1 MRQSPMLEYSLSEFE
16 DRIARATAKM
26 QEAGLDFIM
35 GTSKAVVCHLTGL
48 RSVAWKSKLSTPG
61 LIFLDAQ
68 GHFGVVGSFSAL
80 DTAMYTTCLDNE
92 DFYFFDASGRS
103 GVALNYYDALCY
115 TLRHLGFTKGKIGCE
130 LSSGIHL
137 HMDLSMFNTLK
148 KDFPD
153 LEFVDASDA
162 IWDIL
167 AEKSEAQI
175 ANLRFADE
183 INQSAV
189 RKGMEILKPGF
200 TTEMEL
206 YKETAKA
213 GYLCGS
219 EHFTYMSVLAGVE
232 RALCADCPASEGVVI
247 SAEPGTTVR
256 IEGGAIRR
264 ELNAPFT
271 ANIVVG
277 GVQPNQEEAWKLA
290 SDMIEGAMAAV
301 KPGAIACDVAAAMDA
316 CAAQQGKASW
326 VARPGF
332 AGSGIGWG
340 RADGPLLSRDCKTV
354 LRAGMVL
361 TIIAAV
367 RDASVGE
374 LVLRQNVIVTD
385 DGCMFLR
392 EKTYDP
398 LVV

>member
-92 DFYFFDASGRS
+92 DFYFFDASGRF

-153 LEFVDASDA
+153 LEFV
-162 IWDIL
+162 
-167 AEKSEAQI
+167 
-175 ANLRFADE
+175 
-183 INQSAV
+183 
-189 RKGMEILKPGF
+189 
-200 TTEMEL
+200 
-206 YKETAKA
+206 
-213 GYLCGS
+213 
-219 EHFTYMSVLAGVE
+219 
-232 RALCADCPASEGVVI
+232 
-247 SAEPGTTVR
+247 
-256 IEGGAIRR
+256 
-264 ELNAPFT
+264 
-271 ANIVVG
+271 
-277 GVQPNQEEAWKLA
+277 
-290 SDMIEGAMAAV
+290 
-301 KPGAIACDVAAAMDA
+301 
-316 CAAQQGKASW
+316 
-326 VARPGF
+326 
-332 AGSGIGWG
+332 
-340 RADGPLLSRDCKTV
+340 LS
-354 LRAGMVL
+354 L
-361 TIIAAV
+361 IHI
-367 RDASVGE
+367 
-374 LVLRQNVIVTD
+374 
-385 DGCMFLR
+385 
-392 EKTYDP
+392 
-398 LVV
+398 